1 MEPKPT
7 YQTTSTN
14 ADGRRIGTVK
24 WFNREKGY
32 GFIIPDFSTG
42 GDEVFVHY
50 TAIQAD
56 GYRNLYENDRV
67 TYDLVD
73 AGKGP
78 QAQNVR
84 LLHAY

>member
-1 MEPKPT
+1 MEPKPA
-7 YQTTSTN
+7 YQTSAPSAETN
-14 ADGRRIGTVK
+14 RLTGTVK

-32 GFIIPDFSTG
+32 GFIVPDG
-42 GDEVFVHY
+42 GGEETFVHY

-56 GYRNLYENDRV
+56 GYRNLYEDDRV

-73 AGKGP
+73 VGRGP